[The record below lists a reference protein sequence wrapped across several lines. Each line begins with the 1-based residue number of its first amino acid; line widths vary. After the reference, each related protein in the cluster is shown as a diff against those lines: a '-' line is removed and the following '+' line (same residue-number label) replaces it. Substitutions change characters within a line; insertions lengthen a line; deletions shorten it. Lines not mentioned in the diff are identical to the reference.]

1 MKSLVSV
8 AHFFVFAATLISGA
22 PLERRATIS
31 IPSEELWI
39 ITNPAPATIIQ
50 PGPGNLLGQ
59 VSIANGN
66 NEIDTIVSF
75 PLGSNP
81 APTSGSTCQF
91 VLQGITPT
99 GSGIVQLFTLGG
111 EVVSPLKA
119 GQVPY
124 YNQYEGQYNVKTSPS
139 TPIDVT
145 YVPCNF
151 DSNGLLQFVIRP
163 QNTDD
168 SLKWSQSSTVGAFLE
183 YTP

>member
-1 MKSLVSV
+1 MKFIYS
-8 AHFFVFAATLISGA
+8 AATLLALASALVSAA
-22 PLERRATIS
+22 PLVKKSTIS
-31 IPSEELWI
+31 IAANQLWV

-50 PGPGNLLGQ
+50 AGPNNQLAQ
-59 VSIANGN
+59 VSIKNGN

-81 APTSGSTCQF
+81 APSSTSTCRF
-91 VLQGITPT
+91 VIQNVSPS

-111 EVVSPLKA
+111 EVVSPLQA

-124 YNQYEGQYNVKTSPS
+124 YNQYEGQYNVNTNPS

-145 YVPCNF
+145 DVPCAF
-151 DSNGLLQFVIRP
+151 DSDGNLQFVIRP

-168 SLKWSQSSTVGAFLE
+168 YITWTQSSTVGAFLE
-183 YTP
+183 YAP

>member
-1 MKSLVSV
+1 LFSIACFV
-8 AHFFVFAATLISGA
+8 ASAIVAVSGA
-22 PLERRATIS
+22 PLERRATVL
-31 IPSEELWI
+31 IPSVELWV

-59 VSIANGN
+59 VSIVNGN

-75 PLGSNP
+75 PLGTNP
-81 APTSGSTCQF
+81 APTANSKCQF
-91 VLQGITPT
+91 VIQGVTPT

-119 GQVPY
+119 GKVPY

-139 TPIDVT
+139 KPIDVT

-151 DSNGLLQFVIRP
+151 DSNGLLQYVIRP

-168 SLKWSQSSTVGAFLE
+168 SLKWTQSSTVGAFLS